1 MLNITLPSVV
11 TLHADPDR
19 LAQLWHNL
27 LENSLL
33 YTHSAGSLRIQGYV
47 SQQRFYLIWQD
58 SAPGLLVDQYPFIFE
73 RFYRVES
80 SRNRANGGSG
90 LGLAIC
96 YNIVEAHGGKII
108 AQASSL
114 GGVKISIEFPLDD
127 NHKSPN
133 V

>member
-1 MLNITLPSVV
+1 MSRIITL
-11 TLHADPDR
+11 LHK
-19 LAQLWHNL
+19 
-27 LENSLL
+27 
-33 YTHSAGSLRIQGYV
+33 YTV
-47 SQQRFYLIWQD
+47 QD
-58 SAPGLLVDQYPFIFE
+58 SCFIFE

-80 SRNRANGGSG
+80 SRNRANGGSE

-127 NHKSPN
+127 NHKSQN